1 MDVVGEHRMEMASLG
16 FLEKFMSTF
25 DLRKQQ
31 ETQALQK
38 LCSQTGK
45 AQLSC
50 TMPLRQESFALFLE
64 H

>member
-1 MDVVGEHRMEMASLG
+1 MDVVGEHRMEVASLG
-16 FLEKFMSTF
+16 LEKFMSTF

-38 LCSQTGK
+38 LRSQTGK